1 MKKLIYVSAKWCG
14 PCKTFSPI
22 MSKVALSG
30 IPVEKVDA
38 DSNSDSL
45 TKYGVRSIPTVIKVD
60 NNGNMLDKFV
70 GVKSEQEVI
79 NFYNN

>member
-1 MKKLIYVSAKWCG
+1 MNKLIYISSTWCQ
-14 PCKTFSPI
+14 PCKMFGPV

-38 DSNSDSL
+38 DSNSDVL
-45 TKYGVRSIPTVIKVD
+45 TKFGVRNIPTVIKVD
-60 NNGNMLDKFV
+60 SSGNMLDKFV

>member
-22 MSKVALSG
+22 MGKVSLSG

-38 DSNSDSL
+38 DSNSDVL
-45 TKYGVRSIPTVIKVD
+45 TKYGVRNIPTVIKVD

>member
-1 MKKLIYVSAKWCG
+1 MKKLIYVSSTWCG

-22 MSKVALSG
+22 MGKVSLSG

-38 DSNSDSL
+38 DSNSDVL
-45 TKYGVRSIPTVIKVD
+45 TKYGVRNIPTVIKVD

>member
-1 MKKLIYVSAKWCG
+1 MKKLIYISAGWCQ
-14 PCKTFSPI
+14 PCKMFGPV

-38 DSNSDSL
+38 DSNSDVL
-45 TKYGVRSIPTVIKVD
+45 TKFGVRNIPTVIKVD

>member
-22 MSKVALSG
+22 MDKVSASG

-38 DSNSDSL
+38 DSTSDVL
-45 TKYGVRSIPTVIKVD
+45 TKYGVRNIPTVIKVD

>member
-1 MKKLIYVSAKWCG
+1 MKKLVYISSTWCG

-22 MSKVALSG
+22 MSKIASSG

-38 DSNSDSL
+38 DSNSDVL